1 MLSSPSPVLRPHPTP
16 CPASVRLPV
25 LCGYTH
31 RLLLI
36 HSSGPNEG
44 LPSSRAH
51 RLAIPPPIPRR
62 IPGRLLFQVFGA
74 VHGLRRSSSDS
85 APSWP
90 LWGGLTRL
98 QGSLDAAGWSV
109 APPLKGRLTLRFDA
123 GRFPPA
129 PAACYGAP
137 WRLPRPD
144 FHRLADTSLCVGYL
158 GCTTS
163 SLPIPV
169 LTSLGTTNQRPPM
182 RSGLVKSLF
191 RDPGFGLPPRFLA
204 FSSWPPARAI
214 MPAGSRRS
222 ARSASED
229 ERPCT
234 PQEGMAQDRARGKR
248 VQ

>member
-169 LTSLGTTNQRPPM
+169 LTSLGTTNLRPTDYEDLC
-182 RSGLVKSLF
+182 RTHVRKIKVAFDFTGA
-191 RDPGFGLPPRFLA
+191 PGPGACVTSINNGR
-204 FSSWPPARAI
+204 RRR
-214 MPAGSRRS
+214 SRRRRLEVLL
-222 ARSASED
+222 AGGCDR
-229 ERPCT
+229 RP
-234 PQEGMAQDRARGKR
+234 
-248 VQ
+248 